1 MADLFPPFYR
11 FGSVPYSLSRRP
23 LGALSAGCRLVS
35 GAGPGPSGWKL
46 APPPGTTGSQDFR
59 VIEFGLFAAVLSAH
73 QSRERIVGCGRAGG
87 RTERPRAVARVSAGP
102 RALDRRCA
110 EDWESLHALPCQMR
124 QTVLFPNPF
133 CTPQL
138 STESKPNCHV
148 ALSRI
153 SRSMIGVDENPC
165 VHSPIVP
172 NRCGRVSEL
181 GDEYDGN
188 RANLLSVLLPPD
200 QVKNAA

>member
-1 MADLFPPFYR
+1 M
-11 FGSVPYSLSRRP
+11 
-23 LGALSAGCRLVS
+23 
-35 GAGPGPSGWKL
+35 
-46 APPPGTTGSQDFR
+46 
-59 VIEFGLFAAVLSAH
+59 
-73 QSRERIVGCGRAGG
+73 ERIVGCGQAGG
-87 RTERPRAVARVSAGP
+87 RTECPRAVARVSAGH

-110 EDWESLHALPCQMR
+110 EDWESLHAPPCQMR
-124 QTVLFPNPF
+124 QAVLFPDPF

-153 SRSMIGVDENPC
+153 PRSMIGVDENLC

-181 GDEYDGN
+181 GGEYEGD
-188 RANLLSVLLPPD
+188 RAHLVSVLLPPD
-200 QVKNAA
+200 QVKNATITPRHPGQRPPRSLKRSTSNQRHNRTMRKKCNPR

>member
-1 MADLFPPFYR
+1 MDIAF
-11 FGSVPYSLSRRP
+11 
-23 LGALSAGCRLVS
+23 ALCSEG
-35 GAGPGPSGWKL
+35 
-46 APPPGTTGSQDFR
+46 
-59 VIEFGLFAAVLSAH
+59 LSAH
-73 QSRERIVGCGRAGG
+73 QNTERIVGCGQAAG
-87 RTERPRAVARVSAGP
+87 RTECPRAVARVSAGH

-110 EDWESLHALPCQMR
+110 EDWESLHAPPCQMR
-124 QTVLFPNPF
+124 QAVLFPDPF

-153 SRSMIGVDENPC
+153 PRSMIGVDENLC

-181 GDEYDGN
+181 GDEYDGD
-188 RANLLSVLLPPD
+188 RAHLVSVLLPPD

>member
-1 MADLFPPFYR
+1 MPMI
-11 FGSVPYSLSRRP
+11 SLSGLTPISRLRE
-23 LGALSAGCRLVS
+23 SATACGHSTRHTRCQSAR
-35 GAGPGPSGWKL
+35 G
-46 APPPGTTGSQDFR
+46 QDCR
-59 VIEFGLFAAVLSAH
+59 VIEFALFAASLSVH

-87 RTERPRAVARVSAGP
+87 RTGRPRAIARVSAGH

-110 EDWESLHALPCQMR
+110 EDWESLHAPPCQMR
-124 QTVLFPNPF
+124 QAVLFPNPF
-133 CTPQL
+133 CTSHL

-153 SRSMIGVDENPC
+153 PRSMIGVDENLC

-181 GDEYDGN
+181 GDECDGD
-188 RANLLSVLLPPD
+188 RAHFMSVLLPPD
-200 QVKNAA
+200 QAKMPNSVPTSGSGSSSFP